1 MPAVL
6 LEAGSIINRDEELLM
21 SSPERQSADQRRGD
35 RRGRKLLRGATAA
48 QSRSRCRPAG
58 RSRQAGACCRRAA
71 AGDCR
76 DAMSRRSVFRQQRS
90 AGGWR
95 AWAVALPVLAL
106 TLGQAAA
113 QGALPRD
120 FVYLRDLDPTIAQ
133 DIRYAGSDNFVGRP
147 LPGYGAAECVL
158 RRDVAAVLK
167 QVQADLA
174 GAGLAL
180 KVYDCYRPIRA
191 TRAMAQWASDGQG
204 GGNKRFFPRLSK
216 TELFARGYIA
226 TLSRHS
232 TGTAVDLTMIDAS
245 QPQAAELRSGRPLRA
260 LHGPGRRARTRQQR
274 RHGHGLRLPRRP
286 EPHRE
291 PRHRLRAA
299 APAQLAGGGHGQ
311 TRLSQ
316 LSPGMVAFR
325 LCEIGADIAL

>member
-1 MPAVL
+1 
-6 LEAGSIINRDEELLM
+6 
-21 SSPERQSADQRRGD
+21 
-35 RRGRKLLRGATAA
+35 
-48 QSRSRCRPAG
+48 
-58 RSRQAGACCRRAA
+58 
-71 AGDCR
+71 
-76 DAMSRRSVFRQQRS
+76 MSRRSVFRQQRS

-95 AWAVALPVLAL
+95 AWAAVLPVLAL
-106 TLGQAAA
+106 TLGQGAA

-133 DIRYAGSDNFVGRP
+133 DIRYAGSDNFVARP

-158 RRDVAAVLK
+158 RRDVATALK

-174 GAGLAL
+174 ATGLAL

-232 TGTAVDLTMIDAS
+232 TGTAVDLTMIDPS
-245 QPQAAELRSGRPLRA
+245 QPQAPSFDPAARYGPCTAAAAEREPDNSLDMGTGYDCLDVMSHTASPA
-260 LHGPGRRARTRQQR
+260 VGPEQR
-274 RHGHGLRLPRRP
+274 RRRSLLVAAMARRGFVNY
-286 EPHRE
+286 HRE
-291 PRHRLRAA
+291 WWHFAYARSALISHYDVPIRPRTAA
-299 APAQLAGGGHGQ
+299 MP
-311 TRLSQ
+311 S
-316 LSPGMVAFR
+316 
-325 LCEIGADIAL
+325 D